1 MAHFVQRCIRAAL
14 TLGER
19 GHRARNVVL
28 VEGDAARVFHGT
40 QVVFGHVYLVVGAP
54 RERDAVARMVEV
66 KSGAGHLEDIIGV
79 EVTRE
84 GTTAQES
91 QRQLSVPAIRRA
103 TAPGAPLDDRPR
115 TGNDRRDVAR
125 ERTGRREV
133 MTERAR
139 LIHGLHA
146 CLNPV
151 GGDNPARRCDD
162 VECPFR
168 LHVRL
173 VDARPCAVGI
183 VGLELGV
190 EVHLTVL
197 GIGVAV
203 QAFTAARVARKSVDL
218 QGDGLPYRQ
227 SADPHSVFV
236 ILERVR
242 DTIEEDLGDIAHDV
256 DEGALLVRCHRQRR
270 RHGIGGNRGVLGSSD
285 IDHDVDG

>member
-1 MAHFVQRCIRAAL
+1 
-14 TLGER
+14 
-19 GHRARNVVL
+19 
-28 VEGDAARVFHGT
+28 
-40 QVVFGHVYLVVGAP
+40 
-54 RERDAVARMVEV
+54 MVEV
-66 KSGAGHLEDIIGV
+66 ESGAGHLEDIIGI
-79 EVTRE
+79 EVACE

-91 QRQLSVPAIRRA
+91 QRQLGVPAIRRA

-133 MTERAR
+133 MAQRAP
-139 LIHGLHA
+139 LVHSLDA

-151 GGDNPARRCDD
+151 GGDNPTRRCDD

-173 VDARPCAVGI
+173 IDARPRAVGV

-190 EVHLTVL
+190 EVHLAVL

-203 QAFTAARVARKSVDL
+203 QAFTASRKARESADL
-218 QGDGLPYRQ
+218 KGDGLPYGQ
-227 SADPHSVFV
+227 SANPHSVFIV
-236 ILERVR
+236 LERVR
-242 DTIEEDLGDIAHDV
+242 GTIEEDLGDITHDV

-285 IDHDVDG
+285 IDHDVDGEDV